1 MSTVHDRLA
10 QRAKAN
16 RIRLRDH
23 LHPSYHDRAAHLFA
37 TRPLH
42 IMRRMAEGAAR
53 EMGHGEPIYTKE
65 GRDHVELIYPR
76 LRLLVTPTAVNM
88 TRHDFRP
95 LKRK

>member
-16 RIRLRDH
+16 HRIRLRDH
-23 LHPSYHDRAAHLFA
+23 LHPSLHDAVAHLFA

-95 LKRK
+95 IK